1 MDSGGISA
9 ILFAILFVLVSAA
22 YAHKL
27 YSEGAFTS
35 GTSVDLSF
43 LSLLVLYFPNTLF
56 AYGFIADL
64 MNGKY
69 HYSIA
74 SMTALGGMIANKL
87 VGGYVVDAIMYVLSF
102 LGAQFARLSSG
113 VQAVVATAAVVGTAA
128 VAGPTAVAA
137 APALEMVAMA
147 TPAAAVAAAPA
158 IAPAAA
164 AAAVGTAA
172 AANLPPP
179 PDIEPLPPGTTVPP
193 PPPME
198 GGATDLCSLP
208 GFEWL
213 ENKIAPQGIIMS
225 MTVLWYLMIEL
236 WDTGAGP
243 QSMAL
248 GITTAITFGLQW
260 LVLQRSNCLLSYKY
274 GTYSAII
281 ALVMGI
287 TFAGTSYGIQ
297 KQISKYTG
305 GSGGTSSGSGSSPTS
320 ETFVCPTG
328 TVLNSATN
336 KCVVT
341 CPTGTVLN
349 PAKTQCIPSSG
360 GLGSSQGETLINVG
374 GPNEKNQA
382 LNDDDQFVCE
392 AYKDGE
398 LVTSTIAQ

>member
-9 ILFAILFVLVSAA
+9 VLFAILFVLVSAA

-27 YSEGAFTS
+27 YTEGAFTS

-74 SMTALGGMIANKL
+74 SLTALGGMITNKL

-102 LGAQFARLSSG
+102 LAAQFARLSSG
-113 VQAVVATAAVVGTAA
+113 IQAVVATAAVVGTAA

-137 APALEMVAMA
+137 APALEVAAMA

-172 AANLPPP
+172 AATLPPP

-193 PPPME
+193 PMQ

-213 ENKIAPQGIIMS
+213 ENKIAPQGIVMS

-305 GSGGTSSGSGSSPTS
+305 GTSSGSGSPPTP

-328 TVLNSATN
+328 TVLNTATN

-349 PAKTQCIPSSG
+349 PTKTQCIPSSG
-360 GLGSSQGETLINVG
+360 GFGSSKGETLINVG

-382 LNDDDQFVCE
+382 VNDDDQFVCE

-398 LVTSTIAQ
+398 LVTSTIVQ

>member
-9 ILFAILFVLVSAA
+9 VLFAILFVLVSAA
-22 YAHKL
+22 YTHKL
-27 YSEGAFTS
+27 YTEGAFTPATS

-64 MNGKY
+64 MNGRY
-69 HYSIA
+69 QYSIA
-74 SMTALGGMIANKL
+74 SLTALSGMIANKT

-113 VQAVVATAAVVGTAA
+113 AQAVVATAAAVGTAA
-128 VAGPTAVAA
+128 VAGPVAVAA
-137 APALEMVAMA
+137 APAVELAALA
-147 TPAAAVAAAPA
+147 TPAAVTAAAPTIA
-158 IAPAAA
+158 APAAA
-164 AAAVGTAA
+164 AAIGTAA
-172 AANLPPP
+172 AAALPPP
-179 PDIEPLPPGTTVPP
+179 PDIEPLPPGTNVPP
-193 PPPME
+193 PPPMQ

-213 ENKIAPQGIIMS
+213 ENKIAPQGIVMS

-243 QSMAL
+243 QSVAL
-248 GITTAITFGLQW
+248 SVTSVITFALQW
-260 LVLQRSNCLLSYKY
+260 LVLHRSNCLTSYKY
-274 GTYSAII
+274 GTYSAFI

-305 GSGGTSSGSGSSPTS
+305 GSSGSGSSPTS
-320 ETFVCPTG
+320 GTFVCPTG
-328 TVLNSATN
+328 TVLNTAEN

-349 PAKTQCIPSSG
+349 PAGTQCVPSSG
-360 GLGSSQGETLINVG
+360 GFGSSRGETLINVG
-374 GPNEKNQA
+374 GANEKNQA
-382 LNDDDQFVCE
+382 VNDDDQFVCE

-398 LVTSTIAQ
+398 LITSTIVQ

>member
-1 MDSGGISA
+1 MDATGISA
-9 ILFAILFVLVSAA
+9 IVSSILFVVIGVA
-22 YAHKL
+22 YGHKL
-27 YSEGAFTS
+27 FTEGAFTS
-35 GTSVDLSF
+35 GAPVDISF

-69 HYSIA
+69 HYSVA
-74 SMTALGGMIANKL
+74 SISALGGMFANKF
-87 VGGYVVDAIMYVLSF
+87 VGEYVVDAIMFVLSF
-102 LGAQFARLSSG
+102 LGAQFAKLSTAA
-113 VQAVVATAAVVGTAA
+113 QTLVATATAAA
-128 VAGPTAVAA
+128 VATVAGPAAVAA
-137 APALEMVAMA
+137 APALEMTAMA
-147 TPAAAVAAAPA
+147 TPAAVAAAAPA

-172 AANLPPP
+172 ASALPTPPP
-179 PDIEPLPPGTTVPP
+179 IEPFPEGTVLPGP

-213 ENKIAPQGIIMS
+213 ENKIAPQGIVMS

-248 GITTAITFGLQW
+248 GITSAITFGLQW
-260 LVLQRSNCLLSYKY
+260 VVLHNSNCLTNYKY

-297 KQISKYTG
+297 KQIEKYR
-305 GSGGTSSGSGSSPTS
+305 GTTPVPPVPSPGTPG
-320 ETFVCPTG
+320 TFVCPSG
-328 TVLNSATN
+328 TII
-336 KCVVT
+336 
-341 CPTGTVLN
+341 N
-349 PAKTQCIPSSG
+349 PSGDACIPLLGPG
-360 GLGSSQGETLINVG
+360 GTPPGGVGSRQTETINVG
-374 GPNEKNQA
+374 GSNEKTQA
-382 LNDDDQFVCE
+382 VDDNDQFVCE

-398 LVTSTIAQ
+398 LVTSTIVGE